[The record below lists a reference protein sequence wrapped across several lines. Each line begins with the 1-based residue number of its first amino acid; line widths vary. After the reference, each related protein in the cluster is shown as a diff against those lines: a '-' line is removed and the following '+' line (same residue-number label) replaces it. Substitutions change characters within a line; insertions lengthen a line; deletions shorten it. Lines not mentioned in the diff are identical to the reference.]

1 MCHFEI
7 ILAQFPSLA
16 MSLRVHCAEERGV
29 AFRCL
34 LLLRK
39 VSKCYRVVQRQGGIR
54 AVLRA
59 IMVAN
64 IVRIASAMLPSPMDR
79 EMVSLVDTE
88 ETVNMW

>member
-1 MCHFEI
+1 MCRFETT
-7 ILAQFPSLA
+7 LAQFPLLV
-16 MSLRVHCAEERGV
+16 MSLRVRCGERRGV

-34 LLLRK
+34 LPLRK
-39 VSKCYRVVQRQGGIR
+39 VSKCYRFVQRQGGIR

-79 EMVSLVDTE
+79 EIVSLVDTE